1 MAKPKSIKSKT
12 VVPKN
17 QTTYQKIHNFVRLHV
32 DNYDTT
38 VGRYFEGSMFL
49 LNFAAIILF
58 IIDTYHLN
66 PHQAALLHTT
76 EVILV
81 SLFAGEYAI
90 RMWAAERKLK
100 HAVGIY
106 SIIDLASI
114 LPILATLTDLG
125 FLRIIRILRLVRL
138 VRVLRFQ
145 RAFQGKNT
153 LFGKITETDLIIIRI
168 ALTIFTIIFVSA
180 GLTWAIESVVQPE
193 KIQTIWDAMY
203 FTIITI
209 TTVGYGDISP
219 VTTIG
224 RLVSVLTV
232 LAGVTLI
239 PWQLVKL
246 LKVVL
251 SSNTKKKVKCTK
263 CGLEDHDNDAIHCKA
278 CGTIIK
284 QKHEEE

>member
-1 MAKPKSIKSKT
+1 
-12 VVPKN
+12 
-17 QTTYQKIHNFVRLHV
+17 
-32 DNYDTT
+32 
-38 VGRYFEGSMFL
+38 
-49 LNFAAIILF
+49 
-58 IIDTYHLN
+58 
-66 PHQAALLHTT
+66 
-76 EVILV
+76 
-81 SLFAGEYAI
+81 
-90 RMWAAERKLK
+90 
-100 HAVGIY
+100 
-106 SIIDLASI
+106 
-114 LPILATLTDLG
+114 
-125 FLRIIRILRLVRL
+125 
-138 VRVLRFQ
+138 
-145 RAFQGKNT
+145 
-153 LFGKITETDLIIIRI
+153 
-168 ALTIFTIIFVSA
+168 
-180 GLTWAIESVVQPE
+180 
-193 KIQTIWDAMY
+193 MY

-239 PWQLVKL
+239 PWQLGKL